1 MQQPLPLKILGV
13 GRYLPQRV
21 VPSCEVENLCQLP
34 AGWIERNSGVCE
46 RRWANAD
53 ETNSFMG
60 AAAAQEAIADAGI
73 AATTIDL
80 IVNASG
86 SAEQAIPD
94 TAPLIQRRLGLGHS
108 GIACL
113 SIHATCLSFLVALDT
128 CASLLASGRYRYILL
143 VTSEIASVGLNP
155 AEPESASLLG
165 DAAAAVVLTA
175 TPPGEKSGLCT
186 ARLETYGDGA
196 YYTQVAG
203 GGTRHHPNKP
213 SVQATDNLFH
223 MEGKAI
229 AHFALRHSPAFL
241 ERLRPGLSKGLGD
254 IALVVPHQASL
265 LALRT
270 LSKFGWPQEK
280 IMVTL
285 DHLGNCIAASI
296 PATLYAAIRQGRLQ
310 RGDEVLLVGTGA
322 GLSLGGVILVY

>member
-1 MQQPLPLKILGV
+1 MDKILPLKIVGI

-21 VPSCEVENLCQLP
+21 VPSCEVETLCQLP
-34 AGWIERNSGVCE
+34 AGWIERNSGVRE
-46 RRWANAD
+46 RRWVNEN
-53 ETNSFMG
+53 ETNSWMG
-60 AAAAQEAIADAGI
+60 AEAAKEALADASL
-73 AATTIDL
+73 APTDIDL
-80 IVNASG
+80 IINASG
-86 SAEQAIPD
+86 SYEQAIPD
-94 TAPLIQRRLGLGHS
+94 TAPLIQRQLGLGNS

-113 SIHATCLSFLVALDT
+113 TIHATCLSFLVALDM
-128 CASLLASGRYRYILL
+128 CASLLASGRYRHILL
-143 VTSEIASVGLNP
+143 VTAEIASVGLNP

-175 TPPGEKSGLCT
+175 TPPGETSRICT
-186 ARLETYGDGA
+186 ARLETYGDAA
-196 YYTQVAG
+196 YYTQVPG
-203 GGTRHHPNKP
+203 GGVRKHPNKP
-213 SVQATDNLFH
+213 DAQPLDNLFH

-229 AHFALRHSPAFL
+229 AHFALRHSPEFL
-241 ERLRPGLSKGLGD
+241 ERLRPGLSKGLGN

-270 LSKFGWPQEK
+270 LGKFGWPAER
-280 IMVTL
+280 IVVTL

-310 RGDEVLLVGTGA
+310 RRDEVLLVGTGA